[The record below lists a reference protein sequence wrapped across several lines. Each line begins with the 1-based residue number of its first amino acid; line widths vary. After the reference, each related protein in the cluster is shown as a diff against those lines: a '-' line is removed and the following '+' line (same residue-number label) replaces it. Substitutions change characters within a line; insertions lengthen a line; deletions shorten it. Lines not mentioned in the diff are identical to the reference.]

1 MSSKKITLLV
11 ILSCLLF
18 GITSN
23 ATAQLTQPYLV
34 KEALPSVKKAATD
47 SGWVTP
53 LKPLSISA
61 IATIGDTAG
70 LGGNGGLLGGAFDM
84 KTGRS
89 PLWIYV
95 LSITDANG
103 NPQTKL
109 LAFIKVPFL
118 GLQQFPIPAD
128 AVPGDLDLLGQ
139 DSLPVSTMLNS
150 DAITNAMNANKMY
163 QDFSKVNPNAKSSFI
178 ALFSF
183 PFELPE
189 TPFTVGSPLWSF
201 TFEDQSDSLAP
212 AMSCFVH
219 AVTGETFCF
228 EAESPVSVNEEITQE
243 SSLRILSHPISHGMN
258 GILTFPA
265 TSGNAQIGIF
275 DLFGRTVCS
284 FDQLQPGTSTIT
296 LPHLLPGVYVARLNQ
311 EGSYSSI
318 RFIQQ

>member
-23 ATAQLTQPYLV
+23 AKAQLTQPYLV
-34 KEALPSVKKAATD
+34 KEALPSVKKAASD
-47 SGWVTP
+47 SGWVNP
-53 LKPLSISA
+53 SISA
-61 IATIGDTAG
+61 IVTIGDTAG

-95 LSITDANG
+95 VSVIDANG

-128 AVPGDLDLLGQ
+128 AAPGDLDLFSQ
-139 DSLPVSTMLNS
+139 DSLPVSKMLNS
-150 DAITNAMNANKMY
+150 DAITNALNANKIY
-163 QDFSKVNPNAKSSFI
+163 QDFSKVNPKAKSSFI

-189 TPFTVGSPLWSF
+189 TPFTAGSPLWSF
-201 TFEDQSDSLAP
+201 TFEDLSDSLSP
-212 AMSCFVH
+212 TMSCFVH
-219 AVTGETFCF
+219 SVTGETFCF
-228 EAESPVSVNEEITQE
+228 EAEAPVSVNEEITKE
-243 SSLRILSHPISHGMN
+243 SSLRLMSHPIAHGMN
-258 GILTFPA
+258 GILTFPEI
-265 TSGNAQIGIF
+265 SGNAQIGII
-275 DLFGRTVCS
+275 DLFGRTVYS
-284 FDQLQPGTSTIT
+284 FDQLQPGTSSIT
-296 LPHLLPGVYVARLNQ
+296 LPQLLPGVYVARFNQ
-311 EGSYSSI
+311 EGTYSSI